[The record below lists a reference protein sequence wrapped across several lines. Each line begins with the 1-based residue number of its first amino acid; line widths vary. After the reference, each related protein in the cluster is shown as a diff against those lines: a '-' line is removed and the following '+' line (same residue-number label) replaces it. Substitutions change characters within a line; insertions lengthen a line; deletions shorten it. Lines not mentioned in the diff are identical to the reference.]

1 MLGYTDFFVWVVMGQ
16 VKNEDRDQVEWTSF
30 GDYLRLAREERGL
43 SLDVMAEHTKVRIQ
57 HLHAIE
63 SSAQGE
69 ELSLP
74 LAYYRGYA
82 KTYAQYMGVD
92 ISNFSEEINRLY
104 PLEYDSDQQNDTQVY
119 NTVHNNT
126 PTLGYK
132 SYLGLGFLVL
142 IMTAGLVFKRTQA
155 IQSDPVTTGNL
166 MENPTAILQSQEL
179 H

>member
-1 MLGYTDFFVWVVMGQ
+1 MDQ
-16 VKNEDRDQVEWTSF
+16 VNNEDRSQVEWSSF

-43 SLDVMAEHTKVRIQ
+43 SLDIMAEHTKIRVQ

-63 SSAQGE
+63 SSAQGG

-92 ISNFSEEINRLY
+92 ISSFSEEMNRLY
-104 PLEYDSDQQNDTQVY
+104 PLEYDSHQQNDTQVY
-119 NTVHNNT
+119 NTAHNNT
-126 PTLGYK
+126 PTFGYK
-132 SYLGLGFLVL
+132 FYLGLGFLVL

-155 IQSDPVTTGNL
+155 VYSAPITTGNL